1 MTLYDLKPRF
11 QDLLRPSVRRLA
23 QAGISANQV
32 TLCTAV
38 VSVSL
43 GVVIAVSAD
52 RHALFFL
59 IPGWLLLR
67 MALNAVDGMLAREF
81 GQKTMLGAYLNELT
95 DVISDAALYLP
106 FAFVAPFS
114 LLWVGLVI
122 FLAALSEFTGAL
134 GPMIGVT
141 RQYAGPLGKS
151 DRAFVFGAL
160 GLWIGI
166 GHPLPAWL
174 VWGMPVLV
182 LLLCLTI
189 VNRIRAGIL
198 ESEST
203 QDGMPS

>member
-1 MTLYDLKPRF
+1 
-11 QDLLRPSVRRLA
+11 LA

-32 TLCTAV
+32 TLCAAV
-38 VSVSL
+38 VSVVL
-43 GVVIAVSAD
+43 GVVVAVSAD
-52 RHALFFL
+52 TPELFVL

-67 MALNAVDGMLAREF
+67 MALNAIDGMLAREF
-81 GQKTMLGAYLNELT
+81 GQKSTLGAYLNELT

-166 GHPLPAWL
+166 GPPLPAWL
-174 VWGMPVLV
+174 VWCMPLLA
-182 LLLCLTI
+182 LLLCVTI

-198 ESEST
+198 ESESN
-203 QDGMPS
+203 QDGVPS